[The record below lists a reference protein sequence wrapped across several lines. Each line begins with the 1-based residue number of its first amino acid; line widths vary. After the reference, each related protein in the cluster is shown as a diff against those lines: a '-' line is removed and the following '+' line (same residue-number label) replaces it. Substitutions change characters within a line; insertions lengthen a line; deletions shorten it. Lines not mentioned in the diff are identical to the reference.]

1 MPTRILTTTRRY
13 SISRKVALLFF
24 LLALMG
30 VGNWLALSKAQ
41 KQLEGAE
48 RDINATGSLRYLSQR
63 IQASALSSAI
73 NQAADRRAEDLIAEF
88 EGNLDQLET
97 RGVLVGSRSGQA
109 INRLLPILASVR
121 SVWSAYRGDVQS
133 FMELPP
139 SRNNTAAHLP
149 RLSQGAG
156 RVLEQANHATFVL
169 TEYVGEIKREASITL
184 ASLVLADLAIL
195 LAAFIAMR
203 KQIVRPLRRLADASI
218 RFAGGDYG
226 IRTEYRCQDEIG
238 QVSEAFDYMAQQTQ
252 EHIGVIA
259 AELAEINQKQEDL
272 GKLSQAVVNSPASV
286 LITDADARIQYVNPA
301 FVEITGYSYDEA
313 VGQKPNIL
321 KSGATPAE
329 TYQDL
334 WHTIRSGAV
343 WRGELMNRRKNGE
356 FFWENT
362 LISSV
367 RNQQG
372 EITHFVAVKEDVT
385 ARKLAEEEL
394 LALNSSLERRVAERT
409 RSLMEAYKEQESFSY
424 AVSHDLRSPLRAING
439 FAHAMAE
446 DCEGCTN
453 TQSLDHMQRIQNA
466 SIRMSQIID
475 DLLSLGE
482 VGRTKLVARRTNLSD
497 MVQSVL
503 EDLAAQEPERK
514 VGIEVVKDIT
524 VNGDPRLLRIVLENL
539 LGNAWKF
546 TAGRED
552 AQIAFGCIEEEDGR
566 RAIFV
571 RDNGAGFNMDHAG
584 KLFKLFQR
592 LHGPKEFNGTGI
604 GLATVHRIVTKHG
617 GRVWAH
623 AEPGRGA
630 TFFLDLPDMN

>member
-13 SISRKVALLFF
+13 SISRKVAVLFL

-30 VGNWLALSKAQ
+30 IGNWLALSKAQ
-41 KQLEGAE
+41 NQLEGAE
-48 RDINATGSLRYLSQR
+48 KDINATGSLRYLSQQ

-73 NQAADRRAEDLIAEF
+73 NQAADRRADDLIAEF
-88 EGNLDQLET
+88 EGNLDQLEA

-139 SRNNTAAHLP
+139 SRNNAAAHLP
-149 RLSQGAG
+149 LLSQGAG

-184 ASLVLADLAIL
+184 ASLVFADLAIL
-195 LAAFIAMR
+195 LVAFFAMR

-238 QVSEAFDYMAQQTQ
+238 QVSEAFDYMAEQTQ
-252 EHIGVIA
+252 KHIDVIA
-259 AELAEINQKQEDL
+259 ADLAEIRQKQEDL
-272 GKLSQAVVNSPASV
+272 GKLSQAVENSPASV
-286 LITDADARIQYVNPA
+286 LITDADARIQYVNPT
-301 FVEITGYSYDEA
+301 FVEITGYSYEEA

-334 WHTIRSGAV
+334 WRTIRSGAV

-356 FFWENT
+356 LFWENT

-385 ARKLAEEEL
+385 ARKRAEEDL

-409 RSLMEAYKEQESFSY
+409 RSLTEAYKEQESFSY

-453 TQSLDHMQRIQNA
+453 TQSLDHMKRIQNA

-482 VGRTKLVARRTNLSD
+482 VGRTKLAVRRTDLSD
-497 MVQSVL
+497 MAQSVL
-503 EDLAAQEPERK
+503 EDLAAREPGRK
-514 VGIEVVKDIT
+514 VGIEVANDI
-524 VNGDPRLLRIVLENL
+524 VVSGDPRLLRIALENL

-546 TAGRED
+546 TAGRND
-552 AQIAFGCIEEEDGR
+552 AQIAFGCTEEEDGR

-571 RDNGAGFNMDHAG
+571 RDNGAGFDMDHAG
-584 KLFKLFQR
+584 KLFKPFQR
-592 LHGPKEFNGTGI
+592 LHGPMEFNGTGI

-630 TFFLDLPDMN
+630 TFFLDLPDAN